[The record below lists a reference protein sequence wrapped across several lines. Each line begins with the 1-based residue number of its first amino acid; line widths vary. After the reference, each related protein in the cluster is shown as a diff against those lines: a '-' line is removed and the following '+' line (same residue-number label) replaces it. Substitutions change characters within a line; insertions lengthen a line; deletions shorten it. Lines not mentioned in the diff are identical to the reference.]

1 MKVAVDLSLLRINLI
16 FLSTG
21 FLSVFTVTI
30 PAEGNMES
38 RRATLLELL
47 AWDERV
53 RFVIPK
59 WQRQYVWGTAE
70 TSGYEV
76 RQLWEDLK
84 ANCLTGGTHFCGVM
98 LFRRVA
104 DADSALIEWEIVD
117 GQQRLT
123 TFFLLFI
130 AIRDKCEKDGVDC
143 TELYRVFTTE
153 NSSEC
158 RLVLKH
164 DLNDDREV
172 LNALLRRAAP
182 ALSKKIQDES
192 RVLKAYQLFS
202 NELADISA
210 FDMRDLV
217 LKMVQGVDL
226 LILTA
231 DPADDTRRLFE
242 TLNGRGRRID
252 PFDLVANLVN
262 YIGRDNHELN
272 AQAQSVWYFIT
283 NNIEKD
289 DLDDFLSVFAKRNAQ
304 QTPRGTTLDEID
316 YEVRRARE
324 QGNVGQW
331 LREFQRAA
339 KYYQDILF
347 PDDAAN
353 DSIHVLLSEIK
364 TLRIPKLNP
373 FLLALLEAFGNTPA
387 SEPLINN
394 VRSLMVRLLITYDR
408 PAYKIERFAE
418 LACQKFYDEGVP
430 KPERLEQVIQLI
442 DDHWI
447 DDATFTQAFTSKV
460 LYGPGAHL
468 SRLRYYLEKLEL
480 KSAEA
485 SGHPFEVHF
494 GRKTTVEHIMPQT
507 LNDVWRGALRI
518 HDPVRLHAQHQA
530 LVDTIGNLTV
540 LLFGDNSSVQNES
553 FATKKEF
560 YLNPVQAF
568 KNRGVR
574 SRKAAIGNCALNRYF
589 ENISAWNF
597 QAIVDRGQYL
607 ATLALD
613 IWKKEPWNRET
624 T

>member
-1 MKVAVDLSLLRINLI
+1 
-16 FLSTG
+16 
-21 FLSVFTVTI
+21 
-30 PAEGNMES
+30 MES
-38 RRATLLELL
+38 RRASLLELL
-47 AWDERV
+47 AWDERI

-59 WQRQYVWGTAE
+59 WQRQYVWGT
-70 TSGYEV
+70 TGSGDYEV
-76 RQLWEDLK
+76 RQLWDDLK

-98 LFRRVA
+98 LFRRMT
-104 DADSALIEWEIVD
+104 DSSLVGWEIVD
-117 GQQRLT
+117 GQQRMT

-130 AIRDKCEKDGVDC
+130 AVRDECEKRGIDC
-143 TELYRVFTTE
+143 SDLNRVFTTE
-153 NSSEC
+153 NSDEC
-158 RLVLKH
+158 RLVLKQ
-164 DLNDDREV
+164 DLNDDRDV
-172 LNALLRRAAP
+172 LNALLRRTAHT
-182 ALSKKIQDES
+182 LDKNIQDES
-192 RVLKAYQLFS
+192 RLIKAYQFFR
-202 NELADISA
+202 NELASHISD
-210 FDMRDLV
+210 FDMRDFV
-217 LKMVQGVDL
+217 LKVVQGADL

-231 DPADDTRRLFE
+231 DPTDDTRRLFE
-242 TLNGRGRRID
+242 TLNSRGRRID

-272 AQAQSVWYFIT
+272 ALAQSVWYFIT
-283 NNIEKD
+283 HNIEKD
-289 DLDDFLSVFAKRNAQ
+289 DLDDFLSVFGKRNAQ

-324 QGNVGQW
+324 QGTVGSW
-331 LREFQRAA
+331 LKEFQRAA

-347 PDDAAN
+347 PDEGDS
-353 DSIHVLLSEIK
+353 DSIQILLSEIK

-394 VRSLMVRLLITYDR
+394 VRSLMVRLLISYDR

-418 LACQKFYDEGVP
+418 LACQKFYDENVP

-442 DDHWI
+442 DEHWI
-447 DDATFTQAFTSKV
+447 DGATFSQAFTMKAA
-460 LYGPGAHL
+460 YGPGAHL
-468 SRLRYYLEKLEL
+468 SRLRYYLEKLEQ
-480 KSAEA
+480 KIAEA
-485 SGHPFEVHF
+485 SGQPFDVHF
-494 GRKTTVEHIMPQT
+494 GPKTTVEHIMPQT
-507 LNDVWRGALRI
+507 LNDVWRGSLHI
-518 HDPVRLHAQHQA
+518 NDPVRLQTQHQA

-540 LLFGDNSSVQNES
+540 LLFTDNSSVKNES

-597 QAIVDRGQYL
+597 QSIADRGQYL